1 MCHLTLSMPW
11 GETCRSPSL
20 VAGQWDDH
28 VHCRLVS
35 SPSVHLQLYSTQHQD
50 YYHQD
55 MTLCSVYCHPAP
67 KCTFWCWL
75 WASSRVR
82 AESDG
87 AVCCRHPERD
97 IRAWAEQEVADEHAR
112 QVQGRC
118 KLPGCH
124 PKHPLL
130 HWHPQP
136 LPGGSFPLSR
146 ELPPCPSSYSPCLL
160 WDYKAPFSVLASL
173 A

>member
-1 MCHLTLSMPW
+1 MCHLTLSTPW
-11 GETCRSPSL
+11 GEMCRSPSL

-50 YYHQD
+50 YHHQD
-55 MTLCSVYCHPAP
+55 MTLCSVCCHPAP

-82 AESDG
+82 AESGG
-87 AVCCRHPERD
+87 AECCRHPERD
-97 IRAWAEQEVADEHAR
+97 IRAWAEQEVLMR
-112 QVQGRC
+112 MQGRC

-130 HWHPQP
+130 HWHPPAPTRRVLP
-136 LPGGSFPLSR
+136 LEQGASPMPIILLT
-146 ELPPCPSSYSPCLL
+146 LPPLGL
-160 WDYKAPFSVLASL
+160 
-173 A
+173 